1 MHTTRRVTYRLYPN
15 RQQEQ
20 ILFYHRR
27 LHCLLYNAAV
37 ANRRTQYK
45 QFGKSV
51 NYYEQQNCLPQFKK
65 VWTEY
70 QEVNSQALQA
80 TLKRVDLAYQSF
92 FRGLRGYPKF
102 KPGRKY
108 SGWTYP
114 AKTGW
119 KALTN
124 GKHGK
129 LKLSKIGDIRMRG
142 VARTWGEPT
151 SCTIFYRN
159 HTWYASVT
167 VKCEPVRVTDKGS
180 VGLDLGCK
188 DAITFDDGS
197 TVIAPKFYT
206 KKLVQIKTLSKEK
219 RRKRA
224 PNRKKNIRGSKR
236 WLKATKKVSKL
247 QRKAGLQR
255 KDWAHKTTAQIVS
268 SNSLVV
274 GEKLTVKK
282 MTKKAQGQSPRS
294 CAPRVLRTQSRDS
307 KSPKSSLRRRSERKL
322 CGRTAR
328 SRCEQ
333 SFLRKP
339 ERECAR
345 STTGDALAS
354 RKGSNRK
361 RQKAGLNR
369 SILDTGMS
377 IVSKMLAYKEEEA
390 GGMYLESPTRTLKPT
405 QRCNK
410 CWKLTPKSL
419 SDRIHDCQHC
429 PEVCG
434 RDENAAKVNLQWAL
448 GTSVLSK

>member
-1 MHTTRRVTYRLYPN
+1 MIVTRRVTYRLYPN

-20 ILFYHRR
+20 KLFYHRR

-45 QFGKSV
+45 QFNKSV
-51 NYYEQQNCLPQFKK
+51 DYYEQQNCLPQFKK

-70 QEVNSQALQA
+70 QEINSQALQA
-80 TLKRVDLAYQSF
+80 TLKRVDFAYQSF
-92 FRGLRGYPKF
+92 FQGLRGYPKF

-119 KALTN
+119 KALTD

-142 VARTWGEPT
+142 TARTWGVPT
-151 SCTIFYRN
+151 SCTIFYR
-159 HTWYASVT
+159 HQRWYASIT
-167 VKCEPVRVTDKGS
+167 VKCEPVRATSKGA

-188 DAITFDDGS
+188 DAITFDDGT
-197 TVIAPKFYT
+197 TVAAPKFYT
-206 KKLVQIKTLSKEK
+206 SKLAQIKALSKEK

-268 SNSLVV
+268 SNSLAV
-274 GEKLTVKK
+274 GEKLTVKN
-282 MTKKAQGQSPRS
+282 MTKKAS
-294 CAPRVLRTQSRDS
+294 
-307 KSPKSSLRRRSERKL
+307 
-322 CGRTAR
+322 
-328 SRCEQ
+328 
-333 SFLRKP
+333 
-339 ERECAR
+339 
-345 STTGDALAS
+345 
-354 RKGSNRK
+354 KGSKRK

-377 IVSKMLAYKEEEA
+377 IVSKMLCYKEEEA

-419 SDRIHDCQHC
+419 SDRIHNCQHC

-434 RDENAAKVNLQWAL
+434 RDKNAAKVNLQWAL
-448 GTSVLSK
+448 GTSVQGNNSTRNLRSQTSTTKPSKHTGGWKQVWETKRQKPPVRRSVAE

>member
-1 MHTTRRVTYRLYPN
+1 MHITRRITYRLYPN

-20 ILFYHRR
+20 TLFYHRR

-45 QFGKSV
+45 KFAKSV

-65 VWTEY
+65 VWVEY

-92 FRGLRGYPKF
+92 FQGLRGYPKF

-119 KALTN
+119 KALSN

-142 VARTWGEPT
+142 TARTWGVPT
-151 SCTIFYRN
+151 SCTIFYRHQN
-159 HTWYASVT
+159 WYASIT
-167 VKCEPVRVTDKGS
+167 VKCEPVRATDKGS

-188 DAITFDDGS
+188 DAITFDNGS
-197 TVIAPKFYT
+197 TVTAPKFYT

-224 PNRKKNIRGSKR
+224 PNRKKNVRGSKR

-247 QRKAGLQR
+247 QRKARLQR

-268 SNSLVV
+268 GNSLVV
-274 GEKLTVKK
+274 GEKLTVKN
-282 MTKKAQGQSPRS
+282 MTKKA
-294 CAPRVLRTQSRDS
+294 
-307 KSPKSSLRRRSERKL
+307 K
-322 CGRTAR
+322 
-328 SRCEQ
+328 
-333 SFLRKP
+333 
-339 ERECAR
+339 
-345 STTGDALAS
+345 
-354 RKGSNRK
+354 KGSKRK

-369 SILDTGMS
+369 SIMDTGMS
-377 IVSKMLAYKEEEA
+377 IVSKMLCYKEEEA

-419 SDRIHDCQHC
+419 SDRIHNCQHC

-448 GTSVLSK
+448 GTSIQGDNSTQNLRSQTSTTNPSKRKHTGGPKQAWEVKRQKPPVPRSVAE

>member
-1 MHTTRRVTYRLYPN
+1 MIVTRRVTLRLYPN

-20 ILFYHRR
+20 KLFYHRR
-27 LHCLLYNAAV
+27 LHCLLYNAAI
-37 ANRRTQYK
+37 ANRRIQYK
-45 QFGKSV
+45 HFGKSV
-51 NYYEQQNCLPQFKK
+51 DYYEQQNCLPQFKK

-70 QEVNSQALQA
+70 QEINSQALQA

-92 FRGLRGYPKF
+92 FKGLRGYPKF
-102 KPGRKY
+102 KTGRKY

-114 AKTGW
+114 AKSGW

-129 LKLSKIGDIRMRG
+129 LRLSKLGDIRMRG
-142 VARTWGEPT
+142 EARTWGEPT
-151 SCTIFYRN
+151 SCTIFYR
-159 HTWYASVT
+159 HEKWYASIT
-167 VKCEPVRVTDKGS
+167 VKCEPNRTTGKGVR
-180 VGLDLGCK
+180 GLDLGCK
-188 DAITFDDGS
+188 DAITFDTGE
-197 TVIAPKFYT
+197 TVAAPKFYSQ
-206 KKLVQIKTLSKEK
+206 KLAQIKQLSKEK

-268 SNSLVV
+268 SHSLVV
-274 GEKLTVKK
+274 GEKLTVKN
-282 MTKKAQGQSPRS
+282 MTRKSKK
-294 CAPRVLRTQSRDS
+294 
-307 KSPKSSLRRRSERKL
+307 
-322 CGRTAR
+322 
-328 SRCEQ
+328 
-333 SFLRKP
+333 
-339 ERECAR
+339 
-345 STTGDALAS
+345 
-354 RKGSNRK
+354 RK

-377 IVSKMLAYKEEEA
+377 IVSKMLCYKEAEA

-405 QRCNK
+405 QRCSK

-419 SDRIHDCQHC
+419 SDRIHNCQHC

-448 GTSVLSK
+448 GTSVQGNSSTQNLRSQTSTTNPSTSTGGWKQVWETKRQKLHVQASANME

>member
-1 MHTTRRVTYRLYPN
+1 MIVTRRITYRLYPN

-20 ILFYHRR
+20 TLFYHRR

-45 QFGKSV
+45 HFGKSV
-51 NYYEQQNCLPQFKK
+51 GYYEQQDCLPQFKK

-92 FRGLRGYPKF
+92 FKGLRGYPQF
-102 KPGRKY
+102 KSGRRY

-119 KALTN
+119 KALSD

-129 LKLSKIGDIRMRG
+129 LKLSKIGEMRMRG
-142 VARTWGEPT
+142 EARTWGDPT
-151 SCTIFYRN
+151 SCTIFYRHN
-159 HTWYASVT
+159 KWYASIT
-167 VKCEPVRVTDKGS
+167 VKCEPIRSTGKGA
-180 VGLDLGCK
+180 VGIDLGCV
-188 DAITFDDGS
+188 DAITFSDGTS
-197 TVIAPKFYT
+197 EVAPKFYSQ
-206 KKLVQIKTLSKEK
+206 KLAQIKQLSKEK

-224 PNRKKNIRGSKR
+224 PNRRKGIKASKR
-236 WLKATKKVSKL
+236 CQKAQSKVSKL
-247 QRKAGLQR
+247 QRKAANQR
-255 KDWAHKTTAQIVS
+255 KGWAHQTTAQIVS

-274 GEKLTVKK
+274 GEKLTVKN
-282 MTKKAQGQSPRS
+282 MTRKSKKRQ
-294 CAPRVLRTQSRDS
+294 
-307 KSPKSSLRRRSERKL
+307 
-322 CGRTAR
+322 
-328 SRCEQ
+328 
-333 SFLRKP
+333 
-339 ERECAR
+339 
-345 STTGDALAS
+345 
-354 RKGSNRK
+354 

-369 SILDTGMS
+369 SILDIGMS
-377 IVSKMLAYKEEEA
+377 IISKMLGYKEVEA
-390 GGMYLESPTRTLKPT
+390 GGIYLESPTRTLKPT

-434 RDENAAKVNLQWAL
+434 RDQNAAKVNIQWAL
-448 GTSVLSK
+448 GTSVEDNNSIQNLRSQTSTTKPSTSTGGWKQVWETKRQKPPVLGSVAE

>member
-1 MHTTRRVTYRLYPN
+1 MIVTRRVTYRLYPN

-20 ILFYHRR
+20 KLFYHRR

-45 QFGKSV
+45 HFGKSV
-51 NYYEQQNCLPQFKK
+51 DYYEQQNCLPQFKK

-92 FRGLRGYPKF
+92 FKGLRGYPKF
-102 KPGRKY
+102 KSGRRY

-142 VARTWGEPT
+142 EARTWGEPT
-151 SCTIFYRN
+151 SCTIFYR
-159 HTWYASVT
+159 HQKWYASIT
-167 VKCEPVRVTDKGS
+167 VKCEPIRSTGKGA
-180 VGLDLGCK
+180 VGIDLGCVN
-188 DAITFDDGS
+188 AITFNDGTS
-197 TVIAPKFYT
+197 EVAPKFYS
-206 KKLVQIKTLSKEK
+206 KKLAQIEQLSKEK

-224 PNRKKNIRGSKR
+224 PNRKKGIKASKR
-236 WLKATKKVSKL
+236 WKKAQSRVSKL
-247 QRKAGLQR
+247 QRSSANQR
-255 KDWAHKTTAQIVS
+255 KDWAHQTTAKIVS

-274 GEKLTVKK
+274 GEKLTVKN
-282 MTKKAQGQSPRS
+282 MTRKSKK
-294 CAPRVLRTQSRDS
+294 
-307 KSPKSSLRRRSERKL
+307 RRFS
-322 CGRTAR
+322 
-328 SRCEQ
+328 
-333 SFLRKP
+333 
-339 ERECAR
+339 
-345 STTGDALAS
+345 
-354 RKGSNRK
+354 
-361 RQKAGLNR
+361 KAGLNR

-377 IVSKMLAYKEEEA
+377 IVSKMLCYKESEA
-390 GGMYLESPTRTLKPT
+390 GGIYLESPTKTLKPT
-405 QRCNK
+405 QRCSK
-410 CWKLTPKSL
+410 CWLLTPKSL

-434 RDENAAKVNLQWAL
+434 RDENAAKTNLEWAL
-448 GTSVLSK
+448 RTSVQNGSTIQNLRSQTSTTRTSKHTGGWKQVWETKRQKPPVLRSVAE

>member
-1 MHTTRRVTYRLYPN
+1 MHITRRITYRLYPN

-20 ILFYHRR
+20 TLFYHRR

-45 QFGKSV
+45 KFAKSV

-65 VWTEY
+65 VWVEY

-92 FRGLRGYPKF
+92 FQGLRGYPKF
-102 KPGRKY
+102 KAGHKY

-119 KALTN
+119 KALSN

-142 VARTWGEPT
+142 TARTWGVPT
-151 SCTIFYRN
+151 SCTIFYRHQN
-159 HTWYASVT
+159 WYASIT
-167 VKCEPVRVTDKGS
+167 VKCEPVRVTGKSS

-197 TVIAPKFYT
+197 TVTAPKFYT
-206 KKLVQIKTLSKEK
+206 KKLAVIKTLSKEK

-247 QRKAGLQR
+247 QRKTRLQR

-274 GEKLTVKK
+274 GEKLTVKN
-282 MTKKAQGQSPRS
+282 MTKKASR
-294 CAPRVLRTQSRDS
+294 PRVADR
-307 KSPKSSLRRRSERKL
+307 
-322 CGRTAR
+322 
-328 SRCEQ
+328 
-333 SFLRKP
+333 
-339 ERECAR
+339 
-345 STTGDALAS
+345 
-354 RKGSNRK
+354 RKGTLDKTAKKGSKRK

-390 GGMYLESPTRTLKPT
+390 RGMYLESPTRTLKPT

-410 CWKLTPKSL
+410 CWQLTSKSL
-419 SDRIHDCQHC
+419 SDRIHNCQHC
-429 PEVCG
+429 SEVCG

-448 GTSVLSK
+448 GTSVQSNNSTQNLGSRTSTTDPGKRKHAGGWKQVWEEKRQKPPVQKARFE